1 MVILPHQPLIM
12 VDVNM
17 PKEIYWLYNPSKG
30 FVLYCTEK
38 SIEEPT
44 NPVWQLATCTWKLY
58 KNRNMS
64 KAFFDNVITP
74 DGCLSM
80 CLNCHGNSSK
90 QDALP
95 SFGFMASAN
104 WRGSKTA
111 KFWNFPSH
119 SA

>member
-17 PKEIYWLYNPSKG
+17 PKEVYWLYPSKG

-44 NPVWQLATCTWKLY
+44 NPVWQLATCTWNLY

-64 KAFFDNVITP
+64 KALFDNVITP

-80 CLNCHGNSSK
+80 CLNCHDMEGLHLIWKKNHF
-90 QDALP
+90 DMWTLGEARP
-95 SFGFMASAN
+95 
-104 WRGSKTA
+104 
-111 KFWNFPSH
+111 
-119 SA
+119 